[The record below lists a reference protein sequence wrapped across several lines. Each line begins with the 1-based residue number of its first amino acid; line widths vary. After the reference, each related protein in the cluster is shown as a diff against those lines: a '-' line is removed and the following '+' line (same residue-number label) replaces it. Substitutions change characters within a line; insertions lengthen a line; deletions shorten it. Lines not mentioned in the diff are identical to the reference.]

1 MIGRPLETG
10 VSYPKY
16 ARRYSRL
23 MHRRPDTQGAAF
35 LRSAARATCTVIDL
49 CYLPPDAMYQI
60 VFNEISAAEMAKIPK
75 KLQLELLAEFQF
87 LPDNLDHLDSKAFGV
102 IEREGKKLYRYR
114 ASDYRIYFARTAD
127 GILVHRVLHKNT
139 IGDFLFRS
147 KLPLAEDEQ
156 LEQSSGFWK
165 LIEEGERTKNER

>member
-1 MIGRPLETG
+1 LADHRKPAVPTQISSTDIPGQCIADPILKHLRFCAPPHWQHALLSTCATFPLG
-10 VSYPKY
+10 
-16 ARRYSRL
+16 
-23 MHRRPDTQGAAF
+23 
-35 LRSAARATCTVIDL
+35 
-49 CYLPPDAMYQI
+49 AMYQI